1 MIPFELARPRSLK
14 EAIALLD
21 PEDPDIRPVGGGTA
35 VMLMMKAG
43 VLRPTRLVSLRDI
56 EPQYA
61 QVRVG
66 ANGELR
72 IGGLTRLATL
82 EHSPLVKEGW
92 PLLSRTLRTL
102 SNVRVRNVATIGG
115 NLGHADPH
123 MDMPPVLTSLCARV
137 TITGPKGERTV
148 PVEELCTGYYETVLA
163 RDELISEVIVPPQ
176 AGRPAAY
183 MKVTTRAAHDWPAL
197 GVAVVLDMKGRQ
209 IDRASVIVGAAT
221 DRPTRLTQAETLLRV
236 ASPDDS
242 AILRDAGEAGAAQ
255 LDIVGDPHGSAS
267 YKKQLLK
274 VYLGRAVRTALATV
288 NGSTTPFEGH
298 AE

>member
-1 MIPFELARPRSLK
+1 MIPFELARPRSLN

-61 QVRVG
+61 QVRAG

-123 MDMPPVLTSLCARV
+123 MDMPPVLTSLGARV
-137 TITGPKGERTV
+137 TITGPNGERTV
-148 PVEELCTGYYETVLA
+148 RVEELCTGYYETVLA

-197 GVAVVLDMKGRQ
+197 GVAVVLDMKGLQ

-221 DRPTRLTQAETLLRV
+221 DRPTRLTQAEALLRG

-274 VYLGRAVRTALATV
+274 VYLGRAVRTALAAAE
-288 NGSTTPFEGH
+288 GRATPFEGH
-298 AE
+298 A

>member
-1 MIPFELARPRSLK
+1 MIPFELARPRSLE
-14 EAIALLD
+14 EAIGLLD

-56 EPQYA
+56 EPAYS
-61 QVRVG
+61 QVRIG
-66 ANGELR
+66 GNGELR

-92 PLLSRTLRTL
+92 PMLSRTLRTL

-123 MDMPPVLTSLCARV
+123 MDLPPVLTSLGARV
-137 TITGPKGERTV
+137 TLSGPQGERTV
-148 PVEELCTGYYETVLA
+148 PMEQLCTGYYETVLA
-163 RDELISEVIVPPQ
+163 RNELISEVIVPPQ

-197 GVAVVLDMKGRQ
+197 GVAVVLDMQGPR
-209 IDRASVIVGAAT
+209 IRNASVIVGAAT
-221 DRPTRLTQAETLLRV
+221 DKPTRLTKTEAL
-236 ASPDDS
+236 
-242 AILRDAGEAGAAQ
+242 LRDALPDEITLRRAGEEGAQ
-255 LDIVGDPHGSAS
+255 ELDIVGDPHGSAS
-267 YKKQLLK
+267 YKKQLLR
-274 VYLGRAVRTALATV
+274 VYLGRAVRSALAATA
-288 NGSTTPFEGH
+288 GKPAGH
-298 AE
+298 HGTHAS

>member
-1 MIPFELARPRSLK
+1 MIPFDLARPRSLM

-56 EPQYA
+56 EPRYA
-61 QVRVG
+61 QVRAG
-66 ANGELR
+66 ENGELR

-82 EHSPLVKEGW
+82 EHSPVVKEGW
-92 PLLSRTLRTL
+92 PLLARTLRTL

-123 MDMPPVLTSLCARV
+123 MDMPPVLTSLGARV
-137 TITGPKGERTV
+137 TISGPNGERSV

-197 GVAVVLDMKGRQ
+197 GLTLSLLLDGRALM
-209 IDRASVIVGAAT
+209 REVKVPTCVIVGEEDYAAT
-221 DRPTRLTQAETLLRV
+221 PAMARALHEGIAASTFTEIPQARHLTPLETPEIVARELHALLDR
-236 ASPDDS
+236 
-242 AILRDAGEAGAAQ
+242 AGCAQ
-255 LDIVGDPHGSAS
+255 
-267 YKKQLLK
+267 
-274 VYLGRAVRTALATV
+274 
-288 NGSTTPFEGH
+288 
-298 AE
+298 